1 MGNRT
6 SKNSM
11 KTSAKVYTRELRAY
25 EAACKEDTEIQS
37 FDTRMHARTSHVI
50 STLAK
55 DVEVRA
61 LSFDSLK
68 EVTQFLLE
76 MNQEVVKVILDCKK
90 DIWKDKEMFEL
101 VEDYFETSLKTHEFY
116 DALADSLQRVRSN
129 HHLIL
134 GVLRQF
140 EEESLVQGG
149 NGYKKTLEKLKNF
162 EDAQNP
168 FGQNFFNMF
177 QSVYTQQMLMLEK
190 LQLRRKKSDKKL
202 KHNCSSIVFVATYA
216 TVLICSVV
224 AAAISAPPVAPALA
238 VPVPLGTMGKWID
251 LLWKNYEKALKGH
264 KDVISSM
271 QPGTYVA
278 VKDLDD
284 IRLLIQELDIE
295 IRSIKKSDKYAVELK
310 AVMIG
315 VNAIKKILE
324 VFENNIEEL
333 ETQVDLCSR
342 DIRRARTVIL
352 QRIINHPIMVV
363 AAPEKNTQKELSS
376 LSS

>member
-116 DALADSLQRVRSN
+116 DALADSLQRVLSN

-140 EEESLVQGG
+140 EEESLVQG
-149 NGYKKTLEKLKNF
+149 KTFIFFLSFIRGFKQRMGKLKIKRSYLFNTSIYI
-162 EDAQNP
+162 
-168 FGQNFFNMF
+168 FGFGRW
-177 QSVYTQQMLMLEK
+177 E
-190 LQLRRKKSDKKL
+190 R
-202 KHNCSSIVFVATYA
+202 
-216 TVLICSVV
+216 
-224 AAAISAPPVAPALA
+224 
-238 VPVPLGTMGKWID
+238 
-251 LLWKNYEKALKGH
+251 
-264 KDVISSM
+264 
-271 QPGTYVA
+271 
-278 VKDLDD
+278 
-284 IRLLIQELDIE
+284 IQED
-295 IRSIKKSDKYAVELK
+295 
-310 AVMIG
+310 
-315 VNAIKKILE
+315 
-324 VFENNIEEL
+324 
-333 ETQVDLCSR
+333 T
-342 DIRRARTVIL
+342 
-352 QRIINHPIMVV
+352 
-363 AAPEKNTQKELSS
+363 
-376 LSS
+376 

>member
-1 MGNRT
+1 MGNKT

-11 KTSAKVYTRELRAY
+11 KTSAKVYATELRAY
-25 EAACKEDTEIQS
+25 EAACRKDKEIQS
-37 FDTRMHARTSHVI
+37 FDTRMHARTSHLI
-50 STLAK
+50 SALAT

-76 MNQEVVKVILDCKK
+76 MNQEIVKVILDCKK
-90 DIWKDKEMFEL
+90 DIWKDKEMF
-101 VEDYFETSLKTHEFY
+101 DYFETSLKTHEFY
-116 DALADSLQRVRSN
+116 DALADSMHWVRSN

-162 EDAQNP
+162 TDAQNP
-168 FGQNFFNMF
+168 FGEDFFNMF
-177 QSVYTQQMLMLEK
+177 QSVYKQQMLMLEK
-190 LQLRRKKSDKKL
+190 LQLRRNKL
-202 KHNCSSIVFVATYA
+202 DTCSSIIFVATYA

-224 AAAISAPPVAPALA
+224 AAAMSAPPVAPALA
-238 VPVPLGTMGKWID
+238 APVPLGTMGKWID

-295 IRSIKKSDKYAVELK
+295 IRSINKSDDYAVELK

-324 VFENNIEEL
+324 VFEKNIEEL
-333 ETQVDLCSR
+333 GTQADMCSR

-352 QRIINHPIMVV
+352 QRIINHP
-363 AAPEKNTQKELSS
+363 NNGSS
-376 LSS
+376 ST

>member
-11 KTSAKVYTRELRAY
+11 KTSAKAYTRELRAY

-76 MNQEVVKVILDCKK
+76 MNLEVVKVILDCKK

-101 VEDYFETSLKTHEFY
+101 TKDYFETSLKTHEFY

-149 NGYKKTLEKLKNF
+149 NGYKTTLEKLKNF
-162 EDAQNP
+162 EDVQNP
-168 FGQNFFNMF
+168 FGQDFFNMF
-177 QSVYTQQMLMLEK
+177 QSVYTRQMLMLEK

-202 KHNCSSIVFVATYA
+202 KHNCSSIIFVATYA

-224 AAAISAPPVAPALA
+224 AAAMSAPPVAPALA
-238 VPVPLGTMGKWID
+238 APVPLGTMGKWID

-324 VFENNIEEL
+324 VFEKNIEEL

-352 QRIINHPIMVV
+352 QRIINHL
-363 AAPEKNTQKELSS
+363 NNW
-376 LSS
+376 